1 MSRTARQA
9 TGENAEKQACDYLRQ
24 QGLELLERNYRC
36 RQGEIDL
43 IMRDGAY
50 TVFVEVRYRRNTGF
64 GSGAETVDSRKQQ
77 KLITTA
83 SLYLQQHRRLA
94 QQPARFDVVS
104 MSQQTDI
111 AQIEWIRDAFQ
122 IA

>member
-9 TGENAEKQACDYLRQ
+9 AGENAENQACDYLQQ

-64 GSGAETVDSRKQQ
+64 GSGAETVDNRKQQ
-77 KLITTA
+77 KLISAA

-104 MSQQTDI
+104 MSRQADTP
-111 AQIEWIRDAFQ
+111 QIEWIRDAFQ
-122 IA
+122 IG